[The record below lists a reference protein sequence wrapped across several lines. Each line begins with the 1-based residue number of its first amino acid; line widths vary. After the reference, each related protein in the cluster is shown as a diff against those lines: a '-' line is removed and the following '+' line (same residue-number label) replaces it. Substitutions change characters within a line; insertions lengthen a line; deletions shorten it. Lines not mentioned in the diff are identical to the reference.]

1 MPEKTVSDKE
11 HRRIIQLR
19 ARDKNKT
26 DIAETVDVSR
36 KTVNR
41 HLEMA
46 DERCENSEN
55 PEMALADE
63 LFDFDELLPFIL
75 EKSEGG
81 LSRAINNMTDLD
93 FSNWLDQDESKN

>member
-1 MPEKTVSDKE
+1 MPERTVSDKE
-11 HRRIIQLR
+11 HRQIIQLR

-26 DIAETVDVSR
+26 DIADTVGVSR
-36 KTVNR
+36 KTVDR
-41 HLEMA
+41 HLQLV

-93 FSNWLDQDESKN
+93 FSNWLNQDDSEN

>member
-1 MPEKTVSDKE
+1 MPKKTVSNKE
-11 HRRIIQLR
+11 HRQIIQLR

-26 DIAETVDVSR
+26 EIADQVGVSR
-36 KTVNR
+36 KTVDR
-41 HLEMA
+41 HLEMV
-46 DERCENSEN
+46 DQRCERSDN

-81 LSRAINNMTDLD
+81 LSRAIKNMTDLD
-93 FSNWLDQDESKN
+93 FSNWLDGNDTDD

>member
-1 MPEKTVSDKE
+1 MPDMPKKTISNEE

-19 ARDKNKT
+19 ARDKTKT
-26 DIAETVDVSR
+26 DIADQVGVSR
-36 KTVNR
+36 KTVDR
-41 HLEMA
+41 HLEMV
-46 DERCENSEN
+46 DERCENSDN

-75 EKSEGG
+75 EKSESG

-93 FSNWLDQDESKN
+93 FNNWLD